1 MRACDLAVAYPSVKL
16 DSDALDAARLCQAP
30 AGRRVADCLPG
41 ERRKPPIADPED
53 TALEVAAL
61 MAREHGPL
69 IAVVERG
76 PGRERGGSRLLGVI
90 TAAHLT
96 ARLLGVT

>member
-1 MRACDLAVAYPSVKL
+1 MRVRDLAVAYPSVKL
-16 DSDALDAARLCQAP
+16 DSDPLDAARLCQAP
-30 AGRRVADCLPG
+30 AGWPVAGCLPG
-41 ERRKPPIADPED
+41 ERRKPPIADPEG

-61 MAREHGPL
+61 MARERGPL
-69 IAVVERG
+69 IAGVERE
-76 PGRERGGSRLLGVI
+76 PGRGRGGSRLLGVI